1 MLASLALVK
10 ILRLGCFESVGSRTK
25 DWPQILGPFGG
36 PLIKEGYLKNQIK
49 NGIIIIE

>member
-10 ILRLGCFESVGSRTK
+10 ILRLGCFGSVGSGDK
-25 DWPQILGPFGG
+25 GWPQIACLLEGG
-36 PLIKEGYLKNQIK
+36 KKKEGYLKNQIK